1 MTTRLIIVGGPQT
14 GKTTLAMRMGKE
26 LGLLVRHTDDLIATH
41 DWSGASL
48 AASLWF
54 EAPGP
59 WCVEGVATVRALR
72 KWIATHADGVPADRV
87 LFLDEPWIEMTKGQQ
102 AMTKGVA
109 TVWAELL
116 PELHRRRVQ
125 IATAGRIV

>member
-14 GKTTLAMRMGKE
+14 GKTTLARRMGNE
-26 LGLLVRHTDDLIATH
+26 LGLPVRHTDDLIATH

-54 EAPGP
+54 DAPGP
-59 WCVEGVATVRALR
+59 WCVEGVATARAIR
-72 KWIATHADGVPADRV
+72 KWLTAHPEGTPADQI
-87 LFLDEPWIEMTKGQQ
+87 LLLGGPWVELTKGQQ

-109 TVWAELL
+109 TVWTEIL
-116 PELHRRRVQ
+116 PEIHRRRVQ
-125 IATAGRIV
+125 ISTGGRTP